1 MRVKTGFARKRFHKK
16 ILKATKGFRG
26 AKSKLYRKAHEA
38 FIHAGAYAFAGRKDR
53 KSQFRELW
61 IKRINAALQPYNI
74 KYSRFISSLKSANI
88 KLDRKT
94 LSRIAVENP
103 SAFKAV
109 VEQTTK

>member
-61 IKRINAALQPYNI
+61 IERINAALQPFNI
-74 KYSRFISSLKSANI
+74 KYSRFINNLKTANI
-88 KLDRKT
+88 QLDRKT
-94 LSRIAVENP
+94 LSKIAVENP
-103 SAFKAV
+103 EVFKAI
-109 VEQTTK
+109 VEKSAK